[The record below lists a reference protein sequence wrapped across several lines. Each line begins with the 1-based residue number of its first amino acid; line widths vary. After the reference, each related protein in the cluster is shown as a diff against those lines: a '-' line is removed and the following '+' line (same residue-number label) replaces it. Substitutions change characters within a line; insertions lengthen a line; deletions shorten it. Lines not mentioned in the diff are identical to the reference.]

1 MLLKLYSN
9 SPLDIKVTWTAASV
23 IRLFAALCQ
32 RTRPVWRW
40 CRSSAVVSPWTVA
53 CPFRCLLTP
62 ATAVRLNL
70 TRVNIIISLNLGWS
84 RAIQDQAFDRIH
96 HLGQTRPVE
105 VQRLV
110 IPDTVED
117 HLLNIQECKV
127 WISLLSTVFKFSFAL
142 LFSNRSPMEV
152 WERARER
159 TLVIELSFLW
169 VHCKGTW
176 SVWLVN
182 CRTLVF
188 DCRSLANLYGL
199 DAWGLVLAR

>member
-1 MLLKLYSN
+1 MHVDMNLWKVCKSCTSSFHSTNSN
-9 SPLDIKVTWTAASV
+9 SPLDIKVTWTATSAIRPFAS
-23 IRLFAALCQ
+23 LCQ

-62 ATAVRLNL
+62 ATAVGLNL
-70 TRVNIIISLNLGWS
+70 TRANNIISLDLDWS
-84 RAIQDQAFDRIH
+84 RAIQDQAFDRVH

-117 HLLNIQECKV
+117 RLLNIQECKV

-142 LFSNRSPMEV
+142 LFSNASPMEV
-152 WERARER
+152 WERAWER
-159 TLVIELSFLW
+159 RLVIELSFLW
-169 VHCKGTW
+169 VYCKGTW
-176 SVWLVN
+176 SV
-182 CRTLVF
+182 
-188 DCRSLANLYGL
+188 
-199 DAWGLVLAR
+199 